1 MQEKSTEEEKKFEES
16 VTEVS
21 NNGISPLILFIVPA
35 FTFCDFDAD
44 LNTYKIEFI
53 PTNYSRR

>member
-16 VTEVS
+16 ITEVS

-35 FTFCDFDAD
+35 FTFCDFAD
-44 LNTYKIEFI
+44 LNTYKIEFV
-53 PTNYSRR
+53 PMNYSRR